1 MSIANREFSII
12 LSTNP
17 QTLSSNTIVSP
28 DSSRVDIS
36 LDTPLTFSKNSVIT
50 TVEVSEASIWNN
62 SANISAAKN
71 NNTLN
76 YLIGGV
82 AQPGIVIPD
91 GLYSVG
97 SLNSEVVRQIVNDGN
112 PATTLTLS
120 GNFSTNK
127 VVLTLD
133 ATVQVDFTTSTV
145 RDILGFNPAIVP
157 AAPSAIVGLTI
168 SGDNVARFAQTLDW
182 IIKSNVFRK
191 SIALNNV
198 GNEVIARIPITSSV
212 GSLTNYTPIA
222 PTKLENTSIR
232 GAQINSFYV
241 EINDDSG
248 NPLPQSE
255 PWNIVLTFREQLL
268 VGYDSSVIHNFSNQ
282 THHNIS

>member
-17 QTLSSNTIVSP
+17 QTLSSNTIVSA
-28 DSSRVDIS
+28 DSSRIDIS
-36 LDTPLTFSKNSVIT
+36 LDTPITFSKNSTIT
-50 TVEVSEASIWNN
+50 TVEVSGASIWNN
-62 SANISAAKN
+62 SPNVSAAKN

-82 AQPGIVIPD
+82 AQPSIIIPD

-97 SLNSEVVRQIVNDGN
+97 SLNSEVVRQIINDGN
-112 PATTLTLS
+112 PATTLTLT

-133 ATVQVDFTTSTV
+133 ATVQVDFTTSTI

-157 AAPSAIVGLTI
+157 AAPSAVAGLTI

-232 GAQINSFYV
+232 GSQLNSFYV

-248 NPLPQSE
+248 QPLPQSE

-268 VGYDSSVIHNFSNQ
+268 VGYDSSAIHNFSNL
-282 THHNIS
+282 THHNI

>member
-1 MSIANREFSII
+1 M
-12 LSTNP
+12 
-17 QTLSSNTIVSP
+17 
-28 DSSRVDIS
+28 
-36 LDTPLTFSKNSVIT
+36 
-50 TVEVSEASIWNN
+50 EVSEASIWNN

-91 GLYSVG
+91 GLYSIG
-97 SLNSEVVRQIVNDGN
+97 SLNSEVVRQIINDGN
-112 PATTLTLS
+112 PSTTLTLT

-145 RDILGFNPAIVP
+145 RDILGFNPALVP
-157 AAPSAIVGLTI
+157 AVPSAVVGLTI
-168 SGDNVARFAQTLDW
+168 SGDNVATFAQTLNW

-191 SIALNNV
+191 SIALNNI
-198 GNEVIARIPITSSV
+198 GNDVIGVIPITSSV
-212 GSLTNYTPIA
+212 GSLTNYTPIN

-232 GAQINSFYV
+232 GNEINSFYI
-241 EINDDSG
+241 EINDDSAK
-248 NPLPQSE
+248 PLPQSE
-255 PWNIVLTFREQLL
+255 PWSIVLTFREQLL
-268 VGYDSSVIHNFSNQ
+268 VGYDSSVIHSFSNR
-282 THHNIS
+282 THDNIS